1 MSEHDPK
8 VVFTYAKMKQ
18 PEQDYDNFEGWINVD
33 GRSSFQNEIYSID
46 TDIFG
51 IVPKGLDFAHS
62 KVVKMIVDIFQQI
75 DGLKY
80 LVSEETYDSKKA
92 FFMNKRLADKDG
104 NGIHFNFSEE
114 KDVVTAKGLFKSDG

>member
-1 MSEHDPK
+1 MSEHDTK

-46 TDIFG
+46 ADIFG

-80 LVSEETYDSKKA
+80 LVSEEAYDSKKA

>member
-1 MSEHDPK
+1 MSEHDTK

-80 LVSEETYDSKKA
+80 LVSEEAYDSKKA